1 MDSARN
7 YLHELFKDPMLWI
20 CLIVITGALLVA
32 GCAHQVTAAPAP
44 LPPGALNAFDADSYR
59 TLADGH
65 AAVQSLQ
72 QQAAAGTLTLN
83 ASQKTVLNKA
93 ITDVNTADHL
103 YSLYHAEAGGDTTAL
118 STAIQ
123 QVVADLAALATVPTA
138 ATPAP
143 K

>member
-1 MDSARN
+1 MDSRRN
-7 YLHELFKDPMLWI
+7 YLQELFDEPILWV
-20 CLIVITGALLVA
+20 CLILICGALLIS
-32 GCAHQVTAAPAP
+32 GCAHQVTAT

-72 QQAAAGTLTLN
+72 QQAAGGTLVLTV
-83 ASQKTVLNKA
+83 SQKQVLNKA

-103 YSLYHAEAGGDTTAL
+103 YSLYHAEGSGDTTAL

-123 QVVADLAALATVPTA
+123 QVVADLAALATIPNAQTA
-138 ATPAP
+138 PA

>member
-7 YLHELFKDPMLWI
+7 YLQELFKDPMLWI
-20 CLIVITGALLVA
+20 CLIVICGALLVA
-32 GCAHQVTAAPAP
+32 GCAKVTAPAAP

-72 QQAAAGTLTLN
+72 QQTTAGTLTLTI
-83 ASQKTVLNKA
+83 SQKQVLNKA

-103 YSLYHAEAGGDTTAL
+103 YSLYHAEAGGDTAAL
-118 STAIQ
+118 TQAIQ
-123 QVVADLAALATVPTA
+123 QVIADLAGLAAIPNAQTA
-138 ATPAP
+138 PA

>member
-20 CLIVITGALLVA
+20 CLIVICGALLVA
-32 GCAHQVTAAPAP
+32 GCAHQVTAPAAP

-72 QQAAAGTLTLN
+72 QQTAAGTLTLTM
-83 ASQKTVLNKA
+83 SQKQVLNKA

-103 YSLYHAEAGGDTTAL
+103 YSLYHAEASGDTTAL
-118 STAIQ
+118 TQAIQ
-123 QVVADLAALATVPTA
+123 QVIADLAGLAAIPNAQTA
-138 ATPAP
+138 PA